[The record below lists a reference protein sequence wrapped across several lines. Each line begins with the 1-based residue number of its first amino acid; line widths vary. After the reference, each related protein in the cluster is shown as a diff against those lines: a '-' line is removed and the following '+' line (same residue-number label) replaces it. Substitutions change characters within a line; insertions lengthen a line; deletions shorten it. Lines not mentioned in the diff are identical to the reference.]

1 MKHIV
6 KRIGIE
12 SQPDLMPI
20 FLSAFGKSPK
30 LSQISQKHSTDFT
43 GLRDVGYLAYAAEDQ
58 PVAFYGVFPIE
69 VRVDGKFVMVAQ
81 SGDTMVIEEH
91 RKYGLFTLL
100 ANETYKLCKASNIAG
115 VFGFPSPSSY
125 PGFVKRL
132 GWGHIEN
139 IKKFQF
145 LIPTV
150 PLAEISVR
158 LSVFT
163 NAILRWNCFLARLMF
178 PEGVP
183 FEGSILDEKLDGIRR
198 TDGYWKYKLNSD
210 NVKLI
215 RLKGCDVVIKFGESL
230 GIGDINYD
238 TLKDLR
244 RVMSMLKVLC
254 FFCGINRIVFYTSPE
269 TKLDRDLSKIG
280 KSKEGLPIGFRSFV
294 DGVDMRKLKFC
305 YLDMDTY

>member
-6 KRIGIE
+6 KRVGIK
-12 SQPDLMPI
+12 SQADLMPI
-20 FLSAFGKSPK
+20 FLSAFGKSPE
-30 LSQISQKHSTDFT
+30 LSQISRKHSTDFT
-43 GLRDVGYLAYAAEDQ
+43 GLRDVGYLAYSVEEQ

-69 VRVDGKFVMVAQ
+69 IRVDGKFFLVAQ

-100 ANETYKLCKASNIAG
+100 ANETYKLCRASNIAG

-132 GWGHIEN
+132 GWRHIEN

-145 LIPTV
+145 WIPTA
-150 PLAEISVR
+150 PLAEVSVR
-158 LSVFT
+158 FSLF
-163 NAILRWNCFLARLMF
+163 NRALLQWNCFLARLIF
-178 PEGVP
+178 SEGIP

-198 TDGYWKYKLNSD
+198 TKGYWSYKLSSD

-215 RLKGCDVVIKFGESL
+215 RLNGCDVVIKFGESL
-230 GIGDINYD
+230 GIGDINYNS
-238 TLKDLR
+238 LKDLR
-244 RVMSMLKVLC
+244 RVLSMLKLLC

-269 TKLDRDLSKIG
+269 TKLDRDLSKIA
-280 KSKEGLPIGFRSFV
+280 KAQEGLPIGFRSFV
-294 DGVDMRKLKFC
+294 DGVDMRELKFC